1 MKKIV
6 YVYGNLPA
14 YRSDFF
20 AQLNVKL
27 KSDDV
32 EMVVM
37 HGTLTGKKVV
47 KQDSSN
53 DFKKRMFQ
61 SRSLNIGPFSF
72 ITIKGLFKQL
82 KKEKPDAVVI
92 SFASTHLTLLKVVLY
107 CILHRIPYSS
117 WRCGYNRDDYSKL
130 SARIREAIIS
140 FVEKHAKNYIS
151 YGSYYKNILVNKGVF
166 PENIIIAQ
174 NTIDIESIIKRNS
187 DLIRTYSDKET
198 KVLFV
203 GALIKRKELH
213 TSIEAISQLL
223 SEGYDISFDIV
234 GGGEMVKPLREM
246 VLKLHLEGKIRVVGA
261 KYGEDVR
268 HYFRSHDIFLVAG
281 IGGLA
286 VNEAMAY
293 GLPIISTNADWTICD
308 LIDGNGYYMDKYGDV
323 RMQVECLKAFMDLS
337 AEEKVKMSNRSKEI
351 ISQKASLDNM
361 TNKHKEVCMSMLNFK

>member
-37 HGTLTGKKVV
+37 YGTLTGKKVV

-72 ITIKGLFKQL
+72 VTIKGLFKQF

-92 SFASTHLTLLKVVLY
+92 SFAATHLTLLRVVLY
-107 CILHRIPYSS
+107 CLWHKIPYSS

-130 SARIREAIIS
+130 SARIRGTIIT
-140 FVEKHAKNYIS
+140 FVEKHAMNCIA
-151 YGSYYKNILVNKGVF
+151 YGSYYKNILCRKGVL
-166 PENIIIAQ
+166 PEKVIIAQ
-174 NTIDIESIIKRNS
+174 NTIDVEGIMEKNS
-187 DLIRTYSDKET
+187 DLIRTFSNQET

-234 GGGEMVKPLREM
+234 GGGEMVEPLRLMIKERG
-246 VLKLHLEGKIRVVGA
+246 LEGRIKVVGA

-268 HYFRSHDIFLVAG
+268 QYFRSHDVFLVAG

-323 RMQVECLKAFMDLS
+323 KMQVDCLKAFMSLS

-361 TNKHKEVCMSMLNFK
+361 TNKHREACMSMLNF